1 MKIDYCCSCDG
12 WWCFDFAGAD
22 GLGDIIIAGLMFRN
36 LTNAIV
42 WGNFKTA
49 RADDQENFIYEDAD
63 GLECGML

>member
-1 MKIDYCCSCDG
+1 
-12 WWCFDFAGAD
+12 
-22 GLGDIIIAGLMFRN
+22 MFRN

-49 RADDQENFIYEDAD
+49 RADDWENFIYEDAD